1 MRGAERDTSAAD
13 PPRRCGIAP
22 RKRGE
27 HGFVF
32 VRAQEAHAERQAEG
46 AVEVVELGPLTVL
59 PQRCQGV
66 SNGGPARS
74 LRGGDWSPAIS
85 VATRIRFAA
94 TSKLQRRSSL
104 RHRPPDHRPAPQP
117 AWKTWRADDAES
129 SQGTCD
135 THGPQAVSSS
145 RLEAARIGR
154 SFGEGQPLMGQERQP
169 SLPKGPRSYFT
180 LVLRAQSLQGSSEAL
195 PRCWTELRILPM
207 WILQNDSGPAA

>member
-1 MRGAERDTSAAD
+1 MSKE
-13 PPRRCGIAP
+13 
-22 RKRGE
+22 
-27 HGFVF
+27 
-32 VRAQEAHAERQAEG
+32 
-46 AVEVVELGPLTVL
+46 
-59 PQRCQGV
+59 
-66 SNGGPARS
+66 GPARS
-74 LRGGDWSPAIS
+74 LKGGVWSPAIS
-85 VATRIRFAA
+85 VATWIRFAA

-195 PRCWTELRILPM
+195 PRCWTELQCIGTTQLY
-207 WILQNDSGPAA
+207 